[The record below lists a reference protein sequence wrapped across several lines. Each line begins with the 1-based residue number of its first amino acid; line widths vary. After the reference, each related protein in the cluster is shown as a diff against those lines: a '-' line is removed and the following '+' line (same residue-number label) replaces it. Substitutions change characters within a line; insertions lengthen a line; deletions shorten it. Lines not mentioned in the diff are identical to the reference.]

1 MSSRFRW
8 FLVALSTPLVIVA
21 AVGGL
26 IGASPAVPQKG
37 FEHLR
42 VFEDV
47 VSLINGAYVEEVDPD
62 KVFDGAM
69 RGLAEGL
76 DASSAYLPPAEVA
89 LIDDK
94 TPLGDGDTGLTITR
108 QFYLRILGV
117 RDGSPAARAGLRA
130 GDFIRAID
138 GTPTRDMSG
147 FTGTRLLR
155 GAVGSTVKLL
165 VIRGNAA
172 EPHEVSL
179 TREKLADVAVTGSV
193 SADKIGIARV
203 RTFAATGANG
213 VAAMLRAQ
221 AESMQKA
228 GAKAM
233 IIDIRSVADGSYDEA
248 IKAAEVFVGSG
259 VIASRAGRDAVKENI
274 SSTSGAAAVTI
285 PVIVV
290 QNFGTAGPAEVFAAA
305 LGGNKRAELVGEP
318 TAGLAAEQHLVR
330 LPDNYGL
337 WMTYR
342 RYYTI
347 GAGAPDKTDTS
358 GKADKDA
365 AMPILEHG
373 VQPNVDV
380 DEPTVEFGDAAPAV
394 DAVLAKAIERAKAL

>member
-1 MSSRFRW
+1 MSSKARW

-47 VSLINGAYVEEVDPD
+47 VQLVNGAYVEEVNPD

-89 LIDDK
+89 LVDNK
-94 TPLGDGDTGLTITR
+94 TPLGEGDTGLVITR
-108 QFYLRILGV
+108 QFYLRVLGV
-117 RDGSPAARAGLRA
+117 RDGSPAARAGIRT
-130 GDFIRAID
+130 GDFVRAID
-138 GTPTRDMSG
+138 ETPTRDMSA
-147 FTGTRLLR
+147 FTGTRMLR
-155 GAVGSTVKLL
+155 GAVGSKVRVL

-179 TREKLADVAVTGSV
+179 TREKLVDAVKGEIKDQVGIVRLQSF
-193 SADKIGIARV
+193 SATPSGG
-203 RTFAATGANG
+203 AA
-213 VAAMLRAQ
+213 AALRSQ
-221 AESMQKA
+221 AETFQKA

-233 IIDIRSVADGSYDEA
+233 IIDIRGVADGSYDEA
-248 IKAAEVFVGSG
+248 IKAAQVFVGAG
-259 VIASRAGRDAVKENI
+259 TVATRQGREAASKENI
-274 SSTSGAAAVTI
+274 PSASGANAVKI
-285 PVIVV
+285 RVIVL
-290 QNFGTAGPAEVFAAA
+290 QDFGTAGPAEVFAAA
-305 LGGNKRAELVGEP
+305 LAGNKRAEIVGER
-318 TAGLAAEQHLVR
+318 TAGLAAEQRLVR
-330 LPDNYGL
+330 LPENYGL

-347 GAGAPDKTDTS
+347 GA
-358 GKADKDA
+358 DA
-365 AMPILEHG
+365 APILERG
-373 VQPNVDV
+373 VKPDVNV
-380 DEPTVEFGDAAPAV
+380 ESPTVEFGEPAPAV
-394 DAVLAKAIERAKAL
+394 DDMLVKAIERAKTGSL